1 MKKVCTE
8 KAWRHV
14 LSMAWRTPFPRS
26 RLPANIEKFN
36 EAIECVEGDQVE
48 NSAIWPARTKQNK
61 KDTLKQRFVITYFY
75 IL

>member
-1 MKKVCTE
+1 MTIEDINMVCMSHRGGMKKVCTE

-36 EAIECVEGDQVE
+36 EAIECVIHHIQQQ
-48 NSAIWPARTKQNK
+48 K
-61 KDTLKQRFVITYFY
+61 
-75 IL
+75 

>member
-14 LSMAWRTPFPRS
+14 LTLLSMAWRTPFPRS

-36 EAIECVEGDQVE
+36 EAIECV
-48 NSAIWPARTKQNK
+48 NK
-61 KDTLKQRFVITYFY
+61 VDTVLAFGF
-75 IL
+75 